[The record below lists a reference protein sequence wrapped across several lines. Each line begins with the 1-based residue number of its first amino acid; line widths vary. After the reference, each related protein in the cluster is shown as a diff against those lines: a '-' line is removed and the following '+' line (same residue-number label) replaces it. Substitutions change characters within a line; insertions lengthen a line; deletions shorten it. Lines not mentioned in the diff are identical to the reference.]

1 MASASAAPPS
11 LLARPLAPLAYP
23 GFLLA
28 ALAATTLL
36 LHLGWAAG
44 SATGTV
50 VFVAAIGLGV
60 IEVLAPHSSAW
71 RLERR
76 SFVVDLTHTLATA
89 YVVAPAVRATL
100 AVSLAALGS
109 RLLHGTGGSAPWPTS
124 WPIALQVALAVV
136 IADFGAYSAHR
147 FMHATRVGWRIHAVH
162 HSPRRLN
169 FLASARSHPFNVI
182 LTFSVENGPLILLG
196 VTPEVLAYWTV
207 IKAVNGLLQ
216 HSNIAFT
223 DGPVSRVLATAEVHR
238 WHHSVVLDESNR
250 NFGNTTMLWDQLL
263 GTYFR
268 PLDRHPGTIV
278 GVSGALIPERYLA
291 HLATP
296 FSLDRFERDAES
308 ASAAR

>member
-1 MASASAAPPS
+1 M
-11 LLARPLAPLAYP
+11 LV
-23 GFLLA
+23 A
-28 ALAATTLL
+28 ALAATAGL
-36 LHLGWAAG
+36 LHAGWAAG

-50 VFVAAIGLGV
+50 VFVAAIALGAL
-60 IEVLAPHSSAW
+60 EVLAPHSTEW
-71 RLERR
+71 RLERK
-76 SFVVDLTHTLATA
+76 SFAVDLTHTLATA

-100 AVSLAALGS
+100 AVSLAAIGS
-109 RLLHGTGGSAPWPTS
+109 RLLHGPGAAAPWPTS
-124 WPIALQVALAVV
+124 WPVALQVALAVV
-136 IADFGAYSAHR
+136 LADFGAYSAHR
-147 FMHATRVGWRIHAVH
+147 FMHATRIGWRLHAVH
-162 HSPRRLN
+162 HSPQRLN

-216 HSNIAFT
+216 HSNIAFV

-268 PLDRHPGTIV
+268 PLDRHPGTTV

-291 HLATP
+291 HLVTP
-296 FSLDRFERDAES
+296 FALDRFERDAE
-308 ASAAR
+308 AAAVH

>member
-1 MASASAAPPS
+1 MKAVATRLASS
-11 LLARPLAPLAYP
+11 PLGPLAYP
-23 GFLLA
+23 AVLLVALMGAA
-28 ALAATTLL
+28 ALQHA
-36 LHLGWAAG
+36 GWTAPG
-44 SATGTV
+44 ATGAA
-50 VFVAAIGLGV
+50 VFVTAIALGV
-60 IEVLAPHSSAW
+60 LEALAPHSAAW
-71 RLERR
+71 RLERK
-76 SFVVDLTHTLATA
+76 SFLVDLTHTLVTA
-89 YVVAPAVRATL
+89 YAVAPAVRATL
-100 AVSLAALGS
+100 AVALTELAAGS
-109 RLLHGTGGSAPWPTS
+109 LWGTGRGPWPAH

-147 FMHATRVGWRIHAVH
+147 FMHATRIGWRIHAVH
-162 HSPRRLN
+162 HSPQRLN

-268 PLDRHPGTIV
+268 PTDRHPGTTV

-296 FSLDRFERDAES
+296 FALDRFERDAEG
-308 ASAAR
+308 AAAAA

>member
-1 MASASAAPPS
+1 MTSIAGRPS
-11 LLARPLAPLAYP
+11 SLSLGMLAYP
-23 GFLLA
+23 GVLLMALTATA
-28 ALAATTLL
+28 AL
-36 LHLGWAAG
+36 LHSGWAPG
-44 SATGTV
+44 SATGSV
-50 VFVAAIGLGV
+50 VFVTAIALGV
-60 IEVLAPHSSAW
+60 LEVIAPHSAEW
-71 RLERR
+71 RLELR
-76 SFVVDLTHTLATA
+76 SFVADLTHTLATA
-89 YVVAPAVRATL
+89 YEVAPTVRATL
-100 AVSLAALGS
+100 TVSLAAIGS
-109 RLLHGTGGSAPWPTS
+109 RLLYGPGGVAPWPTS

-147 FMHATRVGWRIHAVH
+147 FMHASRIGWRIHAVH
-162 HSPRRLN
+162 HSPQRLN

-223 DGPVSRVLATAEVHR
+223 DSPVSRVLATAEVHR

-296 FSLDRFERDAES
+296 FALDRFERDAEV
-308 ASAAR
+308 AAVR